1 MKWRYRFLIVLT
13 LLPAQT
19 LFLEYFRIKGVKPD
33 LALVLV
39 YLFGLVHGRG
49 AGLLWGLA
57 MGTIL
62 DLFSVGVL
70 GLNLGFKTSVGYLA
84 GTLGRSLAHLT
95 FLANAAILFGI
106 SLLQD
111 IVGTILLHG
120 MGPDRMNDLFLLTR
134 SVFIPRAFYNSLLA
148 AGLFL
153 IFVEKI
159 NIKGSLEHAGVLFPT
174 RGNSRFTE

>member
-1 MKWRYRFLIVLT
+1 MKWRYRILIVLA

-19 LFLEYFRIKGVKPD
+19 LFLEYFRFKGVKPD
-33 LALVLV
+33 LALILI
-39 YLFGLVHGRG
+39 YLFGLVYGKG
-49 AGLLWGLA
+49 TGLLWGLTF
-57 MGTIL
+57 GTIL

-70 GLNLGFKTSVGYLA
+70 GANFVLKTSIGYVA

-95 FLANAAILFGI
+95 FLANAAILLGI
-106 SLLQD
+106 SILHD
-111 IVGTILLHG
+111 IIGTILLDG
-120 MGPDRMNDLFLLTR
+120 VGSEGISGLLSLTR
-134 SVFIPRAFYNSLLA
+134 SVILPRAIYNSLLA
-148 AGLFL
+148 ALFFL